1 MTGKTTF
8 SMRGKLGSGFI
19 LIITLLILVSFFSI
33 WGMNRILVSQKA
45 LFEQEF
51 VDALAIKD
59 MRSQQNASRA
69 DLLQMSIVSEK
80 AEQEAFY
87 HAIQERLTI
96 NNKNIEDLITRNQ
109 KRSERFSKLQ
119 QFNELRKEFNRLR
132 EEQIV
137 PLIYAGKMEEARKLM
152 VSAQSD
158 INKKMDVLA
167 NDMVNMMEQNAR
179 TILSE
184 SEQNA
189 KFTIYVLALASLAA
203 ISVSIVMATWLM
215 GSLRKASR
223 RINEG
228 TNVLATAAN
237 QITASTTQLA
247 SSSSETAAAVSQTS
261 STIEEVRQTSE
272 ISAQKAKYV
281 AEIGQKTVQISQEGQ
296 KSMAESVE
304 AMNQIQQKMETM
316 AERIVTLSEQS
327 RDIGEIINTVND
339 LAEQSNLLAVNASI
353 EAAKAGKH
361 GKGFSVVAQEV
372 KTMAEQSKQATSQ
385 VRMIL
390 GDIQKALS
398 TAVLSAEEGSKA
410 VETGVKLSNN
420 ASEAI
425 RTLAKSI
432 AESANAATQIIASS
446 QQQLIGMDQVAQAM
460 QNINQ
465 ASVQNVA
472 STKQVEMLAHELS
485 QLGQKLQALTEE
497 FKA

>member
-1 MTGKTTF
+1 MTGKATF
-8 SMRGKLGSGFI
+8 SMRGKLWSGFI
-19 LIITLLILVSFFSI
+19 LIITLLFLVSLFSI

-87 HAIQERLTI
+87 HAIQERLAI

-109 KRSERFSKLQ
+109 KRLERLSKLQ
-119 QFNELRKEFNRLR
+119 QLKELRKEFNRLR
-132 EEQIV
+132 EEQII
-137 PLIYAGKMEEARKLM
+137 PLIHAGKMEEARGLI
-152 VSAQSD
+152 VRAQSD
-158 INKKMDVLA
+158 INKKMDPLA
-167 NDMVNMMEQNAR
+167 NEMVTMMEQNAR

-189 KFTIYVLALASLAA
+189 KFTIYVLALVSLAA
-203 ISVSIVMATWLM
+203 ICTSIAMAIWLM
-215 GSLRKASR
+215 AALRKVSR

-237 QITASTTQLA
+237 EITASTTQLA

-281 AEIGQKTVQISQEGQ
+281 AEIGQKTAQISQEGQ
-296 KSMAESVE
+296 KSMEESVE
-304 AMNQIQQKMETM
+304 AMKQIQEKMETI

-327 RDIGEIINTVND
+327 RDISEIVNTVND

-361 GKGFSVVAQEV
+361 GKGFSIVAQEIRM
-372 KTMAEQSKQATSQ
+372 MAQQSKQATSQ
-385 VRMIL
+385 VRIN
-390 GDIQKALS
+390 
-398 TAVLSAEEGSKA
+398 TRRYSKSLNHCCI
-410 VETGVKLSNN
+410 VN
-420 ASEAI
+420 
-425 RTLAKSI
+425 RRR
-432 AESANAATQIIASS
+432 Q
-446 QQQLIGMDQVAQAM
+446 
-460 QNINQ
+460 
-465 ASVQNVA
+465 
-472 STKQVEMLAHELS
+472 
-485 QLGQKLQALTEE
+485 
-497 FKA
+497 